1 MTSPTPPSPGSTA
14 LCHTSHRPHVT
25 HCHAAS
31 LGALHP
37 LLWLAVKLLRGYAA
51 RMLPPAT
58 PRTLTLVTN
67 RCQCSGQFTFP
78 AVFSASLS
86 SPFPI
91 QHLNWVRT
99 NVAHLR
105 LGINKQSV
113 WREQESRIH
122 FATQKKFNVNKQ
134 CITTLSTLHLWLTT
148 TCLIQP
154 NSWWTL
160 WTRPS
165 IMMAAART
173 PQRENVH
180 VTCQLTDAEVTVYPS
195 NLATMLL
202 QLTSSP

>member
-1 MTSPTPPSPGSTA
+1 MSRSVT
-14 LCHTSHRPHVT
+14 LPHWEPYIR
-25 HCHAAS
+25 C
-31 LGALHP
+31 
-37 LLWLAVKLLRGYAA
+37 LWLAVKLLRGYAA

-58 PRTLTLVTN
+58 SRTLTLVTN
-67 RCQCSGQFTFP
+67 RCQCSGQFIFP

-134 CITTLSTLHLWLTT
+134 CITLSTLHLWLTT

-154 NSWWTL
+154 DSWWTL

-173 PQRENVH
+173 PQRENVL

>member
-1 MTSPTPPSPGSTA
+1 MS
-14 LCHTSHRPHVT
+14 RIVT
-25 HCHAAS
+25 LQCTAS

-37 LLWLAVKLLRGYAA
+37 LPVVGSETVTRIRSTAASSRHIQNTDTGHSRG
-51 RMLPPAT
+51 
-58 PRTLTLVTN
+58 
-67 RCQCSGQFTFP
+67 QCSGQFISA
-78 AVFSASLS
+78 AVFSASFS
-86 SPFPI
+86 SPFSI

-134 CITTLSTLHLWLTT
+134 CITALSSLHLWLTT

-154 NSWWTL
+154 DSWWTL

-165 IMMAAART
+165 IMMAASNTTERG
-173 PQRENVH
+173 ENVL

>member
-1 MTSPTPPSPGSTA
+1 
-14 LCHTSHRPHVT
+14 
-25 HCHAAS
+25 
-31 LGALHP
+31 
-37 LLWLAVKLLRGYAA
+37 
-51 RMLPPAT
+51 MLPPAT
-58 PRTLTLVTN
+58 YRTRTLVTN
-67 RCQCSGQFTFP
+67 QCQCSGQFIFP
-78 AVFSASLS
+78 AVFSVSLS

-134 CITTLSTLHLWLTT
+134 CITALSTLHLWLTT

-154 NSWWTL
+154 DSWWTL

-173 PQRENVH
+173 PQRENVL

>member
-1 MTSPTPPSPGSTA
+1 MSRIVT
-14 LCHTSHRPHVT
+14 LPHWEPYIR
-25 HCHAAS
+25 C
-31 LGALHP
+31 
-37 LLWLAVKLLRGYAA
+37 LWLAVKLLRGYAA

-58 PRTLTLVTN
+58 SRTLTLVTN
-67 RCQCSGQFTFP
+67 RCQCSGQFIFP

-134 CITTLSTLHLWLTT
+134 CITALSTLQSPSLAHHNLFNSAGLLVDIVDKAEHNDGCCPNTTARECTRHLSADRRRSHGVSFKPRNNASSTHFIPLKV
-148 TCLIQP
+148 I
-154 NSWWTL
+154 
-160 WTRPS
+160 
-165 IMMAAART
+165 
-173 PQRENVH
+173 
-180 VTCQLTDAEVTVYPS
+180 S
-195 NLATMLL
+195 NNK
-202 QLTSSP
+202 